1 MCYKDS
7 TADKFENHKIKSI
20 GQLTFHE
27 EVRDTQIC
35 RIIADYVKTTTAPI
49 KGIKTGI
56 AEESYSVNYLSDTV
70 KDSLEKLEIDF
81 TDGKT
86 NLEAYQALGCRNL
99 KSLKIHGK
107 SRSDTQNCMQ
117 KVVNFMNTFTSTMDF
132 QCYKSWEDKVKLSF
146 KHCYVAA
153 KSGDSLIPSIF
164 YVNEVKIKSK
174 NYTSNFEVVDDLF
187 VLKSFADSEMKK
199 LNPNFENK
207 DSGLSQ
213 KLVKDVTSSISTSNC
228 LVFSLDSLHDIN
240 LTDEVIS
247 SICQNDEDI
256 SKFQKLIQNSTYHN
270 IKIKDQEV
278 FDSSYVS
285 VIVNELPSTA
295 LYQIEQMESLAKGY
309 NIRKF
314 VMNSGFGRD
323 KVVLE
328 NTDKLIEALHSKN
341 MYEHCT
347 DFQIDIANEKDLV
360 FILKP
365 LLNFRKI
372 KAIRIMLGKF
382 EEESNKNMIAE
393 YAAKLLKKIHMRL
406 DTFVIRDNSDFRSHR
421 TVRSFICDV
430 QLPEYLIEKVRNNI

>member
-146 KHCYVAA
+146 KH
-153 KSGDSLIPSIF
+153 
-164 YVNEVKIKSK
+164 
-174 NYTSNFEVVDDLF
+174 
-187 VLKSFADSEMKK
+187 
-199 LNPNFENK
+199 
-207 DSGLSQ
+207 
-213 KLVKDVTSSISTSNC
+213 
-228 LVFSLDSLHDIN
+228 
-240 LTDEVIS
+240 
-247 SICQNDEDI
+247 
-256 SKFQKLIQNSTYHN
+256 
-270 IKIKDQEV
+270 
-278 FDSSYVS
+278 
-285 VIVNELPSTA
+285 
-295 LYQIEQMESLAKGY
+295 
-309 NIRKF
+309 
-314 VMNSGFGRD
+314 
-323 KVVLE
+323 
-328 NTDKLIEALHSKN
+328 
-341 MYEHCT
+341 
-347 DFQIDIANEKDLV
+347 
-360 FILKP
+360 
-365 LLNFRKI
+365 
-372 KAIRIMLGKF
+372 
-382 EEESNKNMIAE
+382 
-393 YAAKLLKKIHMRL
+393 
-406 DTFVIRDNSDFRSHR
+406 
-421 TVRSFICDV
+421 
-430 QLPEYLIEKVRNNI
+430 